1 MKVNR
6 HSWLPES
13 CRGSLL
19 LNCRGFHTGPH
30 AMFSPVELFVGLRY
44 TRAKR
49 RNHFISFIS
58 LVSMLGIILGVVA
71 LIVVLSV
78 MNGFHKEIRER
89 ILGMTA
95 HATVQ
100 RADGFMPEWHI
111 AMRLAS
117 ENPEVVGAAPYI
129 QAQAMLTRRG
139 VVSGALL
146 RGIDPEYEGRVSK
159 IASYLKDGMK
169 LDDLR
174 AGKFQ
179 IILGVELANVLNAK
193 VGDKVTVVV
202 PETTATPVGAMPRL
216 KRFTVAGL
224 FEVGMG
230 DYDRGVALVHL
241 TDAGRLLR
249 MGTAVTGVRL
259 KLKDMDR
266 APAVSVQL
274 ARDLPGLYRVSD
286 WTWEHRNFFSA
297 LAVEKRMMALILS
310 LIVAVAAFNI
320 VSALVML
327 VTDKQSDIAILR
339 TLGMSAGGV
348 MAVFVIQGVVIG
360 LIGVVIGLLLG
371 VLLAIN
377 VERIVAAIEKL
388 FGVHFLDPSIYYISR
403 LPSDLHWDDV
413 SAIAIGAFVLTL
425 LATLYPAW
433 KASRILPAEALRYE

>member
-1 MKVNR
+1 
-6 HSWLPES
+6 
-13 CRGSLL
+13 
-19 LNCRGFHTGPH
+19 
-30 AMFSPVELFVGLRY
+30 MFVPVELFVGLRY

-58 LVSMLGIILGVVA
+58 LISMLGIMLGVIA

-100 RADGFMPEWHI
+100 RADGFMPEWRI

-117 ENPEVVGAAPYI
+117 KNPEVIGAAPYI
-129 QAQAMLTRRG
+129 EAQAMLSHRG

-146 RGIDPEYEGRVSK
+146 RGVDPGFEDRVSK
-159 IASYLKDGMK
+159 IEQYLKNGLK
-169 LDDLR
+169 LADLKPGR
-174 AGKFQ
+174 FE
-179 IILGVELANVLNAK
+179 IILGIELANALNVE

-216 KRFTVAGL
+216 KRFTVKGL

-230 DYDRGVALVHL
+230 DYDRGVALIHIR
-241 TDAGRLLR
+241 DAARLLR
-249 MGTAVTGVRL
+249 MGSAVTGVRL

-266 APAVSVQL
+266 APAVSVEL
-274 ARDLPGLYRVSD
+274 ARALPGLYRVSD
-286 WTWEHRNFFSA
+286 WTWQHRNFFSA

-327 VTDKQSDIAILR
+327 VTDKQSDISILR
-339 TLGMSAGGV
+339 TLGLSAGGV
-348 MAVFVIQGVVIG
+348 MAIFVIQGVVIG
-360 LIGVVIGLLLG
+360 LVGVFVGLLLG

-377 VERIVAAIEKL
+377 VEPIVSAIEHA

-413 SAIAIGAFVLTL
+413 GWIACGAFVLTL

-433 KASRILPAEALRYE
+433 KASRVLPAEALRYE